1 MLLVLLAGTTWP
13 LALLHQFKRLAVR
26 WERRLERQD
35 SVLSPAC
42 APHLPEEAQQAGG
55 VAV

>member
-1 MLLVLLAGTTWP
+1 MLLAGTTWP